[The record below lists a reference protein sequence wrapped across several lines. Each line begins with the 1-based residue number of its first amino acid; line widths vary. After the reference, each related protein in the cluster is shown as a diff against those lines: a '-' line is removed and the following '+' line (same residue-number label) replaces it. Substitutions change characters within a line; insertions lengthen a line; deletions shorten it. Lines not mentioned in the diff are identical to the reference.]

1 VRQSPNA
8 PWFVVGTVCVGA
20 FMGQLDASIVTVA
33 LPHIA
38 LGLHASMRTVEW
50 VSLSYLLVLVC
61 ALATVGRLADR
72 LGRKLL
78 YMDGFFVFSAGSLL
92 CALAPGAGWLI
103 AARVLQGL
111 GAALL
116 QANSL
121 ALIRVAMPDAELGR
135 ALGVQGT
142 AQALGLG
149 LGPALGGALVSLG
162 GWRLLFLVNVPA
174 GGIGLLLGWLLLPRT
189 RASDTDRSPFD
200 LRGAVLLAGAGAATL
215 FVLSRARD
223 LSPSIA
229 AALALGAV
237 ACAAGLVLV
246 ERRVRAPLVDMR
258 LLCERAIGSGLL
270 GALLSFGV
278 MFGALFAI
286 PFSLAS
292 EHVSPVLT
300 GLELAVLPVALGCS
314 SLIAGR
320 FSEHAHAA
328 RLMTGSLALVA
339 AGLAIVAWWP
349 GLAGR
354 LIGLAVAGTGLG
366 GFIPAN
372 NASIMGAVPRS
383 KAGVLSGLLNVTRA
397 LGTALGVALASLIYQ
412 GAGLT
417 ACLLTL
423 AGVSL
428 FAAGAVSG
436 WRRAPIV

>member
-1 VRQSPNA
+1 
-8 PWFVVGTVCVGA
+8 
-20 FMGQLDASIVTVA
+20 MGQLDASIVTVA

-38 LGLHASMRTVEW
+38 LGLHTSMRTVEW

-78 YMDGFFVFSAGSLL
+78 YLDGFVVFSVGSLL
-92 CALAPGAGWLI
+92 CALAPSAGLLI

-121 ALIRVAMPDAELGR
+121 ALIRVAMPDATLGR

-174 GGIGLLLGWLLLPRT
+174 GAIGLLLGWLLLPRT
-189 RASDTDRSPFD
+189 RVADADRSPFD
-200 LRGAVLLAGAGAATL
+200 LSGALLLAGAGGATL

-223 LSPSIA
+223 LSPAVA
-229 AALALGAV
+229 AACALSAV
-237 ACAAGLVLV
+237 GFAAALVLV

-258 LLCERAIGSGLL
+258 LLGERAIGSGLL
-270 GALLSFGV
+270 GALVSFGV

-292 EHVSPVLT
+292 QHVSPVLT

-314 SLIAGR
+314 APVAGR
-320 FSEHAHAA
+320 FSERADAA
-328 RLMTGSLALVA
+328 RLMAAALALA
-339 AGLAIVAWWP
+339 ASGLVIVALWH

-354 LIGLAVAGTGLG
+354 LLGLAIAGAGLG

-372 NASIMGAVPRS
+372 NASIMGAAPRS

-397 LGTALGVALASLIYQ
+397 LGTALGVALTSLIYQ
-412 GAGLT
+412 GAGLA
-417 ACLLTL
+417 ACLLAL
-423 AGVSL
+423 AAVSL
-428 FAAGAVSG
+428 LTAGGVLA
-436 WRRAPIV
+436 WRRGPIV